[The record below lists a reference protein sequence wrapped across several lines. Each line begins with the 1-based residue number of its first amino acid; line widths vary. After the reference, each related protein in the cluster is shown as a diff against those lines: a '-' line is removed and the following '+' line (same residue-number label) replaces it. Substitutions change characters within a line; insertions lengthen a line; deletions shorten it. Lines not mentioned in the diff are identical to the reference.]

1 MTSYLLPNIQISP
14 SITSNSMTTAA
25 IILPIIIAVSDV
37 TGFCVL
43 SSRTAA
49 VEASA
54 GGVEVSAGVT
64 VSAGDEPV
72 TGGPADIA
80 VEGGAV
86 EEVDCSVG
94 RVLVTAAAVVEVLR
108 VVTVEEGCV
117 PVIP

>member
-1 MTSYLLPNIQISP
+1 
-14 SITSNSMTTAA
+14 MTTAA

-43 SSRTAA
+43 SSLTAA

-54 GGVEVSAGVT
+54 GGVEVTAGVT

-72 TGGPADIA
+72 TGGPADVVVV
-80 VEGGAV
+80 VEGEAV
-86 EEVDCSVG
+86 EEVDCSVEG
-94 RVLVTAAAVVEVLR
+94 VIVTAAAVVEVLC

>member
-1 MTSYLLPNIQISP
+1 
-14 SITSNSMTTAA
+14 MTTAA

-43 SSRTAA
+43 SSLTAA

-54 GGVEVSAGVT
+54 GGVEVTAGVT
-64 VSAGDEPV
+64 VSAGDV

-86 EEVDCSVG
+86 VEVDCSVEG
-94 RVLVTAAAVVEVLR
+94 VLVTAAAVVEVLC